1 MSGSSCIVCGEFV
14 LVGEICEDCEK
25 KVLKNVRSKARVM
38 SMVTTVALTVAFLL
52 LVYKV
57 WGLYAQ
63 GIMDMD
69 ISAIRSYPLAFEV
82 SFDILR
88 SPELFP
94 WVIVGVVLIV
104 FGLFYEVYYKKIFLD
119 NPKTI

>member
-1 MSGSSCIVCGEFV
+1 MSGSSCVVCGEFV
-14 LVGEICEDCEK
+14 LVGDICEDCEK

-38 SMVTTVALTVAFLL
+38 SMVTTVAFLL

-69 ISAIRSYPLAFEV
+69 INAIRSYPLAFEV
-82 SFDILR
+82 PFDILR

-94 WVIVGVVLIV
+94 WVIMGVVLIV

-119 NPKTI
+119 NPKTV